1 MPIVAISRLLGSE
14 GEPIAHS
21 LATRLG
27 YRLMDRQTLLA
38 EAEAFGV
45 RNLRP
50 NAPELAERTPTL
62 WQRLNEERRRYG
74 TLLRAGVFGFAR
86 GDDAVI
92 LGLGASH
99 LLRDVTHAAK
109 VLVVAGD
116 AVRIARVMQQGSPR
130 QPGPLNRA
138 RAEEAMQQADREW
151 IGYIRYMFGADMLD
165 ARLYDLVLSTDRL
178 PVEAAV
184 DQIALLVARPEYQAT
199 APSMQR
205 LADLSLASRTEVT
218 LASQEGLWVHG
229 LRVQVERGEVVLSGE
244 VVTDEDREA
253 AEQLVQALPGVRR
266 VRNDLRIQ
274 PPPLTGM

>member
-14 GEPIAHS
+14 GEAVARA
-21 LATRLG
+21 LAARLG
-27 YRLMDRQTLLA
+27 YRLMDRQTLLT
-38 EAEAFGV
+38 EAEALGV

-74 TLLRAGVFGFAR
+74 TLLRAAVYGFAR

-99 LLRDVTHAAK
+99 LLRDVSHALK

-116 AVRIARVMQQGSPR
+116 AVRIARVMEQGSPR
-130 QPGPLNRA
+130 QPAPLSRA
-138 RAEEAMQQADREW
+138 RAEDALHQTDREW
-151 IGYIRYMFGADMLD
+151 IGYVRYMFGADMLD
-165 ARLYDLVLSTDRL
+165 ARLYDLAVSTDRM
-178 PVEAAV
+178 PIEAAV
-184 DQIALLVARPEYQAT
+184 EQIVLLTARPEYQAT
-199 APSMQR
+199 APSLQR
-205 LADLSLASRTEVT
+205 LADLALAGRAEVA

-229 LRVQVERGEVVLSGE
+229 LRVQVERGELLLSGE

-253 AEQLVQALPGVRR
+253 AEQVVLALPGVRR
-266 VRNDLRIQ
+266 VRNELRIQ